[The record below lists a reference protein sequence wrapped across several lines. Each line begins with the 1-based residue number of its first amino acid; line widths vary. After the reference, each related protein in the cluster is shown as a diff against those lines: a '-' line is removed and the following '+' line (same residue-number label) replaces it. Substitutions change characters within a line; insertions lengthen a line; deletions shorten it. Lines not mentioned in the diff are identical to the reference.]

1 MFVSIYERDMWFK
14 KVTVEDIK
22 NCFKIAAFVEKTM
35 EKMSSLNCVD
45 LFVESLTK
53 YWENN
58 GRSNN
63 YQVDFFKRCSDR
75 LLEKFLTTKIISL
88 NNADIALRI
97 YTSML
102 PRERLTALLSD
113 LIITSK
119 SHDAILEFLLQNRDV
134 CAGEIEAR
142 LTLND
147 WTNFLTAGKK
157 QIVQETVSHMMSAFQ
172 VGTSLPTLIKIL
184 SLPDVNCNE
193 MTTIN
198 VILDTLTV
206 HMQDR
211 SALSKKFW
219 STLFKETKLDDVIG
233 TCGKH
238 ERFLEDLLNFVIYI
252 CSMMDCITNDAG
264 NWSGDVTAS
273 ICPEINYA
281 DVIRI
286 LNGLTH
292 MNCNVRELVRQK
304 IDEAQVNTECAPL
317 WARMLS
323 DLEFS

>member
-1 MFVSIYERDMWFK
+1 MFVNIYERDMWFK
-14 KVTVEDIK
+14 KVTAEDIK

-35 EKMSSLNCVD
+35 EKMNSLDCLD
-45 LFVESLTK
+45 LFMESLTK
-53 YWENN
+53 HWENN

-63 YQVDFFKRCSDR
+63 YKQDFFKRCSDQ
-75 LLEKFLTTKIISL
+75 LLAKFLTTKIISL

-102 PRERLTALLSD
+102 PKERLTALLSE

-119 SHDAILEFLLQNRDV
+119 SYDAILEFLLQNRDV

-147 WTNFLTAGKK
+147 WTNFLMIGKK
-157 QIVQETVSHMMSAFQ
+157 QIVQDTLSHMMSAFQ

-184 SLPDVNCNE
+184 SLPDINRSE

-198 VILDTLTV
+198 VILDSLSV
-206 HMQDR
+206 QMQDR

-219 STLFKETKLDDVIG
+219 STLFKETKLDDIVAI
-233 TCGKH
+233 CSKYDK
-238 ERFLEDLLNFVIYI
+238 FLENLLNFVIYI
-252 CSMMDCITNDAG
+252 CSMMNCITNDAG
-264 NWSGDVTAS
+264 NWSGDATTS

-281 DVIRI
+281 DVIHI
-286 LNGLTH
+286 LSGLTRI
-292 MNCNVRELVRQK
+292 NSNVVEVVKQK
-304 IDEAQVNTECAPL
+304 INEAKVNTECVPL
-317 WARMLS
+317 WIRMLS
-323 DLEFS
+323 DLKIC